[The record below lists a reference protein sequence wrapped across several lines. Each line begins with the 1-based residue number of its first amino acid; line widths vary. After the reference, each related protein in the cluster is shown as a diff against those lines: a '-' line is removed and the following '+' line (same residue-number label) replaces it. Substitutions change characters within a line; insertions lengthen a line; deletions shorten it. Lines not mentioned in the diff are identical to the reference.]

1 MGVQFNGLYY
11 NLGFAEG
18 PPKKTL
24 KIPQGIN
31 GFSSGK
37 THDFQQTQVMMV
49 ALQCAWKTNII
60 LTPAPAT
67 FVFRLFG
74 L

>member
-1 MGVQFNGLYY
+1 MGYIITLDS
-11 NLGFAEG
+11 LKD

-37 THDFQQTQVMMV
+37 TDDFQQTQVMMV
-49 ALQCAWKTNII
+49 ALQCAWKTNTI